1 MKGQAFDTFK
11 LLIAAVVAVAIL
23 GILFVILNSIVGPT
37 TSPVDATKTQLG
49 KAYNQQGISSKSS
62 TMATFEKDDEL
73 DGDLALFTDI
83 VGGKEVNFQCGTDVE
98 NSCEINDN
106 VLTATKKF
114 AAYIRACCGV
124 SVCNV
129 LASLEEKVT
138 CPA

>member
-23 GILFVILNSIVGPT
+23 GILFVILNSVIGPT
-37 TSPVDATKTQLG
+37 TSPVDAVKTQLG

-73 DGDLALFTDI
+73 DGDLELFTDV
-83 VGGKEVNFQCGTDVE
+83 VGGKDVDFLCGSDVE
-98 NSCEINDN
+98 SSCEIDNN

-114 AAYIRACCGV
+114 AAYIRACCGAT
-124 SVCNV
+124 SCNV
-129 LASLEEKVT
+129 LASNEDKVE
-138 CPA
+138 CP